1 VSNLEVTWFFLVG
14 ILLTAYAVLDGFDLG
29 VGFWYL
35 FTRSDA
41 HRRVLRTAI
50 GPVWDGNEVWLLTG
64 GGALFAAFPHAY
76 ATVFSGFYM
85 ALMLVLAALI
95 LRAASLEFR
104 KEMDSPGWRRVW
116 DWAFGLGSTLPA
128 LLFGVALGNI
138 LRGVPLDADK
148 QFTGT
153 FFTLLNPYALLIGVA
168 GLLMLL
174 TQGALFIALKTEGSL
189 SAQGRQWAKATGPGY
204 VLLLLVAMAAT
215 RLLEPQLLTNYAD
228 APVLWVLPVL
238 AVTLGAAALVLNL
251 RRQES
256 RAFVAW
262 SACIVATMAMAGT
275 GLFPNIVPALD
286 NPALS
291 LTADNASS
299 GPLTLA
305 VMLVIAAVGMPFVL
319 GYTVW
324 IYRVFAGKVTVGAA
338 DHY

>member
-1 VSNLEVTWFFLVG
+1 VSDLEVAWFFLVG
-14 ILLTAYAVLDGFDLG
+14 ILLTVYAVLDGFDLG

-35 FTRSDA
+35 FTRSDT
-41 HRRVLRTAI
+41 HRRVLRNAI

-104 KEMDSPGWRRVW
+104 KEMDSEGWRRFW
-116 DWAFGLGSTLPA
+116 DWAFGIGSALPA

-138 LRGVPLDADK
+138 LRGVPLDEDK

-174 TQGALFIALKTEGSL
+174 TQGALYIALKTEGSL
-189 SAQGRQWAKATGPGY
+189 AAQGRRWANTAGQGY
-204 VLLLLVAMAAT
+204 LALLAIAMEAT
-215 RLLEPQLLTNYAD
+215 RRLGPQLLANYTE

-238 AVTLGAAALVLNL
+238 AVGSGTAALVLN
-251 RRQES
+251 RRWLES

-262 SACIVATMAMAGT
+262 SACIVSTMAMVGA
-275 GLFPNIVPALD
+275 GLFPNIVPALG

-291 LTADNASS
+291 LTADNAAS
-299 GPLTLA
+299 GPLTLS
-305 VMLVIAAVGMPFVL
+305 VMLIIALIGMPFVL
-319 GYTVW
+319 GYTIWV
-324 IYRVFAGKVTVGAA
+324 YRVFGGKVSVDAA
-338 DHY
+338 KHY